1 MKTNFNRSI
10 GRIIHLAEE
19 IRYFESKNSKDKI
32 ASLYG
37 RVAIPQPVRVEVE
50 GKKVFKDTIMDFQ
63 IIGQQAEF
71 MDKYLR
77 CYHDGSEEGKK
88 KGGLKAR
95 RISFTWYPEQY
106 VGYVTNEEAGEIEL
120 SDGETITF
128 EPGEVKIKAIKT
140 RVRIVAVDVND
151 DIWVNVDNGTEEA
164 APKANKAKNSRSVKA
179 APKNGKKADIEA
191 ESDDD
196 SYEEIIGS
204 LDDDDMPF

>member
-106 VGYVTNEEAGEIEL
+106 IGYVTNEEAGEIEL
-120 SDGETITF
+120 SDGETVTF
-128 EPGEVKIKAIKT
+128 EPGEVKIKAVKT

-151 DIWVNVDNGTEEA
+151 DIWVNVDNTASTEEA
-164 APKANKAKNSRSVKA
+164 APKAKNSRSVKA
-179 APKNGKKADIEA
+179 ASKNGKKAEIEA

-204 LDDDDMPF
+204 LDDEDDMPF